1 MAQAPQLEGLARSLA
16 GVIRLDVVPNF
27 TSYLI
32 SCRGAEACQKSES
45 RRRTMK
51 NVHFA
56 LFAEGC
62 KKSARVSPVTFLH
75 GTRPKKG
82 ERRRREARQ
91 AVSTRLSRRREL
103 RMQMLNAGRTRT
115 RHTYAHA
122 VPSTWYGFIAYTVRG
137 VSMFSVPYLVA

>member
-51 NVHFA
+51 RVQFT
-56 LFAEGC
+56 LFAAGC
-62 KKSARVSPVTFLH
+62 KKSALLASHFL
-75 GTRPKKG
+75 TVDVARPH
-82 ERRRREARQ
+82 
-91 AVSTRLSRRREL
+91 RL
-103 RMQMLNAGRTRT
+103 
-115 RHTYAHA
+115 
-122 VPSTWYGFIAYTVRG
+122 
-137 VSMFSVPYLVA
+137 